1 MSSLVIVVGLI
12 AVSYTEI
19 ASGGASL
26 GYFESLHG
34 TQRGSVVH
42 GYFVGKSNRWI
53 LENQALI
60 RLKLPA
66 FSDVFQA
73 KFHPTNHNKA
83 LNFFCQCN
91 QIFIFCCEY

>member
-12 AVSYTEI
+12 AASYTEI
-19 ASGGASL
+19 ASGRASL

-34 TQRGSVVH
+34 MQRGSVVH
-42 GYFVGKSNRWI
+42 GYFGGKSNYWA

-66 FSDVFQA
+66 FSDVLQA
-73 KFHPTNHNKA
+73 KFHPTNHNKT
-83 LNFFCQCN
+83 LNFFCQYN
-91 QIFIFCCEY
+91 PIFIFYCE